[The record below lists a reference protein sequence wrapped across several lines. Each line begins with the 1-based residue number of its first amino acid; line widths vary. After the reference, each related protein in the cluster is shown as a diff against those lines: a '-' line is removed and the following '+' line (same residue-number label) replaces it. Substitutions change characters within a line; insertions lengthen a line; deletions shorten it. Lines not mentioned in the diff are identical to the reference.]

1 MDTRLHALA
10 GQQDGAFSVHEAMQ
24 LGVGDTELRR
34 AVREG
39 ELIRVRRGA
48 YVMGARWSSADL
60 DERFRLKAMAV
71 ARTRKPDAL
80 SHHAALAQHGLPLW
94 EHDPERIDLIGDV
107 RQGVNRDG
115 VWLHPR
121 ADAQITDIGGVPV
134 VPIARAVVRTALTM
148 GLASAVVA
156 GDAALHAER
165 VSLDDLLR
173 QVALLSAHE
182 GRGRA
187 LEAVHRMDSAAESVG
202 ESRTRMILQ
211 ELGLSYESQVV
222 LRDAPGSSW
231 HESTSSSRASS
242 LSSTAESSTS
252 ATVIGRTVILRPWGP
267 LTWSGWRS
275 VERTGSGGWG
285 TRWNESSGASWRGP
299 GRWAPAS
306 GRAARTHR
314 VIDNAPVSEPGELSI
329 TRCVRDW

>member
-1 MDTRLHALA
+1 
-10 GQQDGAFSVHEAMQ
+10 
-24 LGVGDTELRR
+24 
-34 AVREG
+34 
-39 ELIRVRRGA
+39 
-48 YVMGARWSSADL
+48 MGARWSSADL

-222 LRDAPGSSW
+222 LRDASGQFVARVDFLVEGVVLEFDGRVKYQRNRDRQDGDTAAMGAADVVWLEKRREDRIRRLGYPVERVVWGELARPG
-231 HESTSSSRASS
+231 TLGARIRSSRQN
-242 LSSTAESSTS
+242 TP
-252 ATVIGRTVILRPWGP
+252 GYRQ
-267 LTWSGWRS
+267 
-275 VERTGSGGWG
+275 RTGFG
-285 TRWNESSGASWRGP
+285 TG
-299 GRWAPAS
+299 
-306 GRAARTHR
+306 
-314 VIDNAPVSEPGELSI
+314 
-329 TRCVRDW
+329 